1 MAKSI
6 KSLRLT
12 KKSIKVKIGYLL
24 IICLIFNFEI
34 NTRAQ
39 TSCDFIKNVR
49 AFQNSVKL
57 IEHPGDES
65 KVPEV
70 DTTSFNINVYMSLF
84 NRLKVDSGKVCC
96 LIGLYDN
103 RAGGPLLYAKDKNFN
118 EEEYIS
124 RKISEANERID
135 STISQNI
142 LKYKRGNFSEEQIN
156 KMIRFYEYLK
166 RSYDRT
172 YALIIYAR
180 DPGNKLC
187 NNLIPDGSQEGY
199 LQYLFFNQMGE
210 QFALFWHSYYG
221 EKTVLCNKMDVEYF
235 IRYYKERKEYFE
247 YYENKIRDLL
257 NSDLSPAV
265 ELDSTNCT
273 IRWYEIYTHGG
284 IYKNTYTIERSY
296 PFRVKNIVSEQIATI
311 SPKFLY

>member
-1 MAKSI
+1 LATSI
-6 KSLRLT
+6 KSRRLT

-49 AFQNSVKL
+49 AFQKSVK
-57 IEHPGDES
+57 IKEYFGDES

-70 DTTSFNINVYMSLF
+70 DTTSFNINVYMRLF

-96 LIGLYDN
+96 LIGCYDN

-118 EEEYIS
+118 EYEYIS
-124 RKISEANERID
+124 RKISEAREKID
-135 STISQNI
+135 SIISQNI
-142 LKYKRGNFSEEQIN
+142 LKYKRDNLSENQIN
-156 KMIRFYEYLK
+156 RMIRFYENLK

-187 NNLIPDGSQEGY
+187 NYLIPDDSQEGY

-210 QFALFWHSYYG
+210 QFALYWHSYYG
-221 EKTVLCNKMDVEYF
+221 EKTVLCDKRDLEYF
-235 IRYYKERKEYFE
+235 ISKERKEFFE
-247 YYENKIRDLL
+247 YDENKIRDLL
-257 NSDLSPAV
+257 NLDLSPAV
-265 ELDSTNCT
+265 ELDLTNCT
-273 IRWYEIYTHGG
+273 IRWYEIYTH
-284 IYKNTYTIERSY
+284 
-296 PFRVKNIVSEQIATI
+296 
-311 SPKFLY
+311 

>member
-1 MAKSI
+1 LATSI
-6 KSLRLT
+6 KSIRLA
-12 KKSIKVKIGYLL
+12 KKSIKVKIGYIL

-49 AFQNSVKL
+49 AFQKSVKL

-70 DTTSFNINVYMSLF
+70 DTTSFNITIYMSLF
-84 NRLKVDSGKVCC
+84 NKLKTDSGKVCC
-96 LIGLYDN
+96 LIGCYDN
-103 RAGGPLLYAKDKNFN
+103 RAGVPLLYAKDKNFN
-118 EEEYIS
+118 ENEYIS
-124 RKISEANERID
+124 RKISKANERID
-135 STISQNI
+135 STISRNI
-142 LKYKRGNFSEEQIN
+142 LKYKRDNLSENQIN
-156 KMIRFYEYLK
+156 RMIRFYESIK

-180 DPGNKLC
+180 DPVNKLC
-187 NNLIPDGSQEGY
+187 NSLIPDDSQEGY

-210 QFALFWHSYYG
+210 QFALYWHSYYG

-235 IRYYKERKEYFE
+235 ISKERKESFE
-247 YYENKIRDLL
+247 YDENKIRDLL
-257 NSDLSPAV
+257 NFDLSPAV

-273 IRWYEIYTHGG
+273 IRWYEIYTHSG
-284 IYKNTYTIERSY
+284 IFKNTYKIERRS